1 MSIGKPISP
10 INTVLGMEK
19 WAERIKAAMDANPD
33 LDTPGLARA
42 CGVKPPSIYQ
52 WFNDT
57 DSKPATKMI
66 AGDNLVSAAKYV
78 GLTAEEIMT
87 GVPSASQ
94 PQRLTGEMLA
104 SAYRMAR
111 QTLRSQGQEPDS
123 FDPEANEID
132 AAIFAEALQTVISR
146 GLLSDRDELDFVV
159 ETGGRYAGRF
169 NRQDGGA
176 GGAAGE
182 HEAGAKAKVSRRRRA
197 IG

>member
-1 MSIGKPISP
+1 MPYP
-10 INTVLGMEK
+10 D
-19 WAERIKAAMDANPD
+19 AIKRLRNARNLTQEQLAM
-33 LDTPGLARA
+33 A
-42 CGVKPPSIYQ
+42 CGFPTQSRIANYERGKREPSLADAALLAEALGVTQAEVLDLTY
-52 WFNDT
+52 
-57 DSKPATKMI
+57 PAQ
-66 AGDNLVSAAKYV
+66 
-78 GLTAEEIMT
+78 
-87 GVPSASQ
+87 SQ
-94 PQRLTGEMLA
+94 PARLTGEMLA

-132 AAIFAEALQTVISR
+132 AAIFAEAMQTVISR